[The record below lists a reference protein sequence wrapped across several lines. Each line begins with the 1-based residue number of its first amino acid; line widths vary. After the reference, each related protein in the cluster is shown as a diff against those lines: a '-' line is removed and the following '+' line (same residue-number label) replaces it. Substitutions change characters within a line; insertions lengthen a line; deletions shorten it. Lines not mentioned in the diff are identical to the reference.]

1 MFEIVEARDAYA
13 NAGDIALHFLSL
25 VQNDVVLLGELPVFV
40 SIVVVSVMMVES
52 DPVELWTV
60 KFISVKHSL
69 LLDEWV
75 VISESKVGW
84 MLRAD
89 FYRV

>member
-1 MFEIVEARDAYA
+1 M
-13 NAGDIALHFLSL
+13 
-25 VQNDVVLLGELPVFV
+25 
-40 SIVVVSVMMVES
+40 
-52 DPVELWTV
+52 

-89 FYRV
+89 FNRV

>member
-1 MFEIVEARDAYA
+1 M
-13 NAGDIALHFLSL
+13 
-25 VQNDVVLLGELPVFV
+25 
-40 SIVVVSVMMVES
+40 
-52 DPVELWTV
+52 

-89 FYRV
+89 FYRVWTMLISIIDEMRPRLSTLVPHYLAQHKGKQCPGYI